1 MAAAGDGGVL
11 LRPRTHRLHAHGIVV
26 NICGCETFWSM
37 FWELGKAGKPW
48 NLALEP
54 GKAGNLKKTYAKR
67 MQNL

>member
-1 MAAAGDGGVL
+1 MKNIVSVN
-11 LRPRTHRLHAHGIVV
+11 IVV
-26 NICGCETFWSM
+26 SNRGRETFWSM